1 MAFTSFRFI
10 VFLVLAAAAYFL
22 TPKRCRWVT
31 LFVANYVFYFIS
43 GGKIFIYLLA
53 TTVTTYLATVKLGD
67 MAAKNQAAFQAA
79 KAELDKDGKKAW
91 KAAFA
96 RRKKCVLIPT
106 LLFNFG
112 ILAVLKY
119 SAFVTE
125 NLNTLFAR
133 IGVGATLPVHSF
145 LLPLGISFYTFQSM
159 GYLIDVYREKQQPER
174 NFCKLALFISFFP
187 QIVQGPIGRFHSL
200 SEQLF
205 RANAFS
211 YTRVKFGVQLM
222 LWGAFKKMVIADR
235 AGVLVDNAFGFPE
248 TFGGTYVAVAALAYA
263 IQIYG
268 DFSGGIDIAAGA
280 AQVFGITLD
289 KNFERPYL
297 ATSIPDYWRRWH
309 MTLGAWFR
317 DYVFYPLSLSNFF
330 ARLGKKSRKLL
341 GNYIGKLI
349 PVLIPQFIIFFLIGI
364 WHGAEWKYIAFGV
377 YNGSLIVLGILFEQP
392 LQRLAKRLEIRTDCF
407 SWRLFQVLRTLAL
420 VAIGKIITRAPGVS
434 AAAGMLRSMVQDW
447 DAGVLIDGGLLT
459 MGLDGK
465 DLWVLL
471 LACLVLLCVSLLQE
485 SGVAVRE
492 ALARQNLYF
501 RWAVYLGAVFSLLLF
516 GVYGLGYHAADFIYR
531 GF

>member
-10 VFLVLAAAAYFL
+10 VFLVCAAAAYFL

-43 GGKIFIYLLA
+43 GGKYFVYLIL
-53 TTVTTYLATVKLGD
+53 TTLSTYFATVKLGD
-67 MAAKNQAAFQAA
+67 MAAKNKAAFNAA
-79 KAELDKDGKKAW
+79 KAELDKEGKKAW
-91 KAAFA
+91 KAAFT
-96 RRKKCVLIPT
+96 RKKKAVLIPT
-106 LLFNFG
+106 LLFNFA

-119 SAFVTE
+119 SGFVTS
-125 NLNTLFAR
+125 NLNVLFAKL
-133 IGVGATLPVHSF
+133 GLTAELPVFTF

-159 GYLIDVYREKQQPER
+159 GYLIDVYREKQEPER
-174 NFCKLALFISFFP
+174 NPAKLALFISFFP
-187 QIVQGPIGRFHSL
+187 QIVQGPIGRFNTL
-200 SEQLF
+200 AEQLF

-211 YTRVKFGVQLM
+211 YQRVKFGVQLM

-235 AGVLVDNAFGFPE
+235 AAILVDTAFGAPE
-248 TFGGTYVAVAALAYA
+248 TFGGTYVAVAALLYS

-280 AQVFGITLD
+280 AQIFGITLD

-317 DYVFYPLSLSNFF
+317 DYVFYPLSLSKFF
-330 ARLGKKSRKLL
+330 MKLGKNCRKIL

-377 YNGSLIVLGILFEQP
+377 YNGTLIVLGILFEQP
-392 LQRLAKRLEIRTDCF
+392 LQKLAKRLEIHTDCF
-407 SWRLFQVLRTLAL
+407 SWRVFQVLRTLLL
-420 VAIGKIITRAPGVS
+420 VAIGKIITRADTVGE
-434 AAAGMLRSMVQDW
+434 AGYMIRSMAESWNTDI
-447 DAGVLIDGGLLT
+447 LFDGSLLT

-465 DLWVLL
+465 DLWVLFL
-471 LACLVLLCVSLLQE
+471 SCCVLLCVSLLQE
-485 SGVAVRE
+485 SGVQVRE
-492 ALARQNLYF
+492 TLAKQNLYF
-501 RWAVYLGAVFSLLLF
+501 RWVIYLGAVFSLILF
-516 GVYGLGYHAADFIYR
+516 GVYGLNYDAADFIYR